1 MFKIMFK
8 KMHSEVYLDLPI
20 QAEFKDIQAAYDYL
34 VNEIDWLSMQTNDY
48 IIVPKKEI
56 INGE

>member
-1 MFKIMFK
+1 MFK